1 MILPVDAKLYGAF
14 LVAMTVMAMTP
25 GPAVMYAV
33 AQGVER
39 GRRAVF
45 AGVAGINTAMV
56 VWFTGAA
63 LGLSA
68 VFAAHPGVFRW
79 LAVAGAL
86 YVAWL
91 GAQSIRDALRPA
103 NAEPSAPAGQGE
115 AARGGVIAG
124 GLGRAFG
131 GGFAVQIANPKV
143 LLFFTAV
150 LPPFIDGGRAV
161 GPQLLLFALGTLTL
175 DVLFM
180 TAYGLGG
187 AALTERMTRP
197 GFRRGFGLFVGVL
210 LLTVAALILLR
221 LRN

>member
-1 MILPVDAKLYGAF
+1 MPLPVDPKLYLLF
-14 LVAMTVMAMTP
+14 LGTMAVLALTP
-25 GPAVMYAV
+25 GPAVLYAI

-39 GRRAVF
+39 GWRAVL

-79 LAVAGAL
+79 LTLAGAV

-91 GAQSIRDALRPA
+91 GVSAIRDALKARP
-103 NAEPSAPAGQGE
+103 ETPSADSSHDRP
-115 AARGGVIAG
+115 RP
-124 GLGRAFG
+124 LGRSAFA

-150 LPPFIDGGRAV
+150 LPPFIDPERAV
-161 GPQLLLFALGTLTL
+161 APQLVLFALGTLTL
-175 DVLFM
+175 DVAFM

-187 AALTERMTRP
+187 AALTSRMQRP
-197 GFRRGFGLFVGVL
+197 GFRRGFGLFVGAL
-210 LLTVAALILLR
+210 LLIVAALILGR
-221 LRN
+221 LTD

>member
-1 MILPVDAKLYGAF
+1 MTLPVDPQLYLVFLGAM
-14 LVAMTVMAMTP
+14 AVMAMMP
-25 GPAVMYAV
+25 GPAVLYAV
-33 AQGVER
+33 AQGVDR

-45 AGVAGINTAMV
+45 EGVAGINTAMV

-68 VFAAHPGVFRW
+68 VFAAYPAVFRW
-79 LAVAGAL
+79 LAVVGAL

-91 GAQSIRDALRPA
+91 GVQSLVGALKRDPEVESPQGSRPVR
-103 NAEPSAPAGQGE
+103 P
-115 AARGGVIAG
+115 V
-124 GLGRAFG
+124 RASPFA

-150 LPPFIDGGRAV
+150 LPPFVDAERAV

-175 DVLFM
+175 DIAFM

-197 GFRRGFGLFVGVL
+197 GFRRGFGLFTGAL
-210 LLTVAALILLR
+210 LLVVAVLILLR
-221 LRN
+221 LHG

>member
-1 MILPVDAKLYGAF
+1 VTLPVDPHLYLIFLGAM
-14 LVAMTVMAMTP
+14 VVMAMTP
-25 GPAVMYAV
+25 GPAVLYAV

-45 AGVAGINTAMV
+45 EGVAGINTAMI

-79 LAVAGAL
+79 LAVAGAV

-91 GAQSIRDALRPA
+91 GVQSILSALKTDPQVESPQGSQGAPPA
-103 NAEPSAPAGQGE
+103 P
-115 AARGGVIAG
+115 RGSPFA
-124 GLGRAFG
+124 

-150 LPPFIDGGRAV
+150 LPPFVDADRAV

-175 DVLFM
+175 DIAFM

-197 GFRRGFGLFVGVL
+197 SFRRGFGLFTGGL
-210 LLTVAALILLR
+210 LLVVAVLILLR
-221 LRN
+221 LRG

>member
-1 MILPVDAKLYGAF
+1 MSLPVDPELYLLFLGAM
-14 LVAMTVMAMTP
+14 VVMAMTP
-25 GPAVMYAV
+25 GPAVLYAV

-45 AGVAGINTAMV
+45 EGVAGINTAMI

-79 LAVAGAL
+79 LAVAGAV

-91 GAQSIRDALRPA
+91 GVQSILGALKPTA
-103 NAEPSAPAGQGE
+103 APADE
-115 AARGGVIAG
+115 VHSPPKRLLASPF
-124 GLGRAFG
+124 L

-150 LPPFIDGGRAV
+150 LPPFVDADRAV
-161 GPQLLLFALGTLTL
+161 APQLALFALGTLTL
-175 DVLFM
+175 DVAFM

-187 AALTERMTRP
+187 AALTARMARP
-197 GFRRGFGLFVGVL
+197 GFRRGFDVFVGVL
-210 LLTVAALILLR
+210 LLTVAGLILMR
-221 LRN
+221 LRH